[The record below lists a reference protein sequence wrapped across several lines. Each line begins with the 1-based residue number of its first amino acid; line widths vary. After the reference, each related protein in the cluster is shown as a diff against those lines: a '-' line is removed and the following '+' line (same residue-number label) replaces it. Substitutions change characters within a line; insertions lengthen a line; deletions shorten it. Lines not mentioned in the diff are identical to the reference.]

1 MEMHDCFLYVC
12 VCVWHHKAMLVL
24 FRFDNY
30 FLSCAALFS
39 FLLEKQF
46 FQCIKFS
53 YRGWA
58 CKNAAVARKVNC
70 QNDLSFCSIL
80 LPCYESNLPN

>member
-1 MEMHDCFLYVC
+1 MHDCFLYVC

-30 FLSCAALFS
+30 F
-39 FLLEKQF
+39 QF

-80 LPCYESNLPN
+80 LLCYESNLPN